1 MSFALCRNYAVEVS
15 IQLYYHKEDCN
26 MLKPLACQHI
36 LSMLCNHITF
46 LQFTQLIHLSLAFA
60 DLNNW
65 PLGQRYG

>member
-36 LSMLCNHITF
+36 LSMLCNHI
-46 LQFTQLIHLSLAFA
+46 IHFVYAL
-60 DLNNW
+60 
-65 PLGQRYG
+65 